1 MTLNMWDERYAGGEY
16 FFGTR
21 PNAFMVSQHH
31 LLKPGMSCL
40 AVADGEGRNGVWLV
54 EQGLKVLSVDSS
66 AVAASKADTLA
77 EQRGVKLDFEVAD
90 LLNWSWAENR
100 YDVVVAIFIQF
111 ATPAQRAQLFAD
123 MKKCLKPGG
132 LLLLQGYTPKQLEF
146 KTGGPS
152 NRDNLYSAADLQHDF
167 AAMEILQL
175 REHEMAISEGP
186 GHSGM
191 SALVDLVARKAA

>member
-1 MTLNMWDERYAGGEY
+1 MRDFWNERFGGEDY
-16 FFGTR
+16 FYGTS
-21 PNAFMVSQHH
+21 PNAFLASQAAR
-31 LLKPGMSCL
+31 LSPGQSVL
-40 AVADGEGRNGVWLV
+40 SVADGEGRNGVWLA
-54 EQGLKVLSVDSS
+54 EQGLDVLAIDFSE
-66 AVAASKADTLA
+66 KALQKSRKLA
-77 EQRGVKLDFEVAD
+77 ESRGVSLRTELVDVHTWD
-90 LLNWSWAENR
+90 WGENR
-100 YDVVVAIFIQF
+100 FDVIVAIFIQF
-111 ATPAQRAQLFAD
+111 ASPRERPALHQAIQRA
-123 MKKCLKPGG
+123 LKPGG

-175 REHEMAISEGP
+175 REHEMTISEGP